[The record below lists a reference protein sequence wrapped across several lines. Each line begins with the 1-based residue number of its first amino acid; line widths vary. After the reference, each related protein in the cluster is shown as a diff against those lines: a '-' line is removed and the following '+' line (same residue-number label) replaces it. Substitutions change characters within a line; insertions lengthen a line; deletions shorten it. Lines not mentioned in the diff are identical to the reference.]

1 MDESLSGVTKCD
13 GSSLFRHMSSL
24 FHISHRSQL
33 IATAIGASVLTAS
46 LLAAYNTHNR
56 RTKRKQLDREIQ
68 QSLASR
74 DSLRH
79 PPQPKDEDEDTE
91 FLTRDEGIVID
102 SSGLKE
108 RIEYDESLIREQLA
122 RNYAFF
128 GDEGMQKIRERNVV
142 VVGCGGV
149 GSWAAVMLV
158 RS

>member
-1 MDESLSGVTKCD
+1 
-13 GSSLFRHMSSL
+13 MSSL
-24 FHISHRSQL
+24 FHLSHRSQL

-46 LLAAYNTHNR
+46 LLVAYDTHSR

-68 QSLASR
+68 RSLAAHDSR
-74 DSLRH
+74 VRH
-79 PPQPKDEDEDTE
+79 PPEPNKDEDEVAE
-91 FLTRDEGIVID
+91 LLMRDDDGDIALD
-102 SSGLKE
+102 SSGLGQ
-108 RIEYDESLIREQLA
+108 RIGYDESLIREQLA

-128 GDEGMQKIRERNVV
+128 GEEGMQKIRQGNVV